1 MDNDLISLAE
11 QIGAFIF
18 VSGVFFLFITTKYLT
33 NSSAFDLE
41 HFGVDKAIAYIDK
54 KGFRT
59 KYESFYVGFSKVY
72 TIYALVFLVLTGV
85 KRALL

>member
-1 MDNDLISLAE
+1 M
-11 QIGAFIF
+11 
-18 VSGVFFLFITTKYLT
+18 FITTKYLT
-33 NSSAFDLE
+33 NSGFFDLE

-72 TIYALVFLVLTGV
+72 TVYALVFLVLVGV
-85 KRALL
+85 KKALL